1 MIQVFFI
8 AGFSF
13 LCTIPLLFLSC
24 FHQHLDDTATQST
37 MQSECRL
44 VSKIMPAFPTAPPD
58 ESENYR
64 DKEKDLLWFSWKRS
78 QKKIFQCALGM
89 TVYRKSTNANL
100 VTSCKPEDL
109 HHFMK
114 NQLTCTWFSQQNDHK
129 LSLLPVSVL

>member
-44 VSKIMPAFPTAPPD
+44 VFKIMPAFPTAPPD

-64 DKEKDLLWFSWKRS
+64 DKEKDLLWFMYIASWCNKLYSVFSSGCEITLSPSGDVHWRLILACVAGILASSWKRS
-78 QKKIFQCALGM
+78 QKKIFQCALG
-89 TVYRKSTNANL
+89 
-100 VTSCKPEDL
+100 
-109 HHFMK
+109 
-114 NQLTCTWFSQQNDHK
+114 
-129 LSLLPVSVL
+129 